1 MHEGHDV
8 FHVPFVAFVPHF
20 VGGPESVVDS
30 AVKEKAYKSTINL
43 PYLRTMKQIG
53 LTGGIGC
60 GKSYVAKLFR
70 ELGIPVYEADS
81 AARRLQENDPQLIAA
96 MKNLF
101 GAEAYLENGKLNSKT
116 IGAQVFADA
125 EKMKQLNALVHPA
138 VKTDFKNWINAQHN
152 VPFILKEAAILFESG
167 TNEGLDAVIVV
178 TAPENLRIRRVMARD
193 KISEADVQK
202 RMAAQWPEAEKIK
215 RATFV
220 IHNDEQQLL
229 LPQVLAALAQLS

>member
-1 MHEGHDV
+1 
-8 FHVPFVAFVPHF
+8 
-20 VGGPESVVDS
+20 
-30 AVKEKAYKSTINL
+30 
-43 PYLRTMKQIG
+43 MKQIG

-70 ELGIPVYEADS
+70 ELGIPVYEADA
-81 AARRLQENDPQLIAA
+81 AARGLQENDPHLVEA

-101 GAEAYLENGKLNSKT
+101 GSEAYLENGKLNSKA

-125 EKMKQLNALVHPA
+125 GKMKQLNALVHPA
-138 VKTDFKNWINAQHN
+138 VKTDFRNWVNAQHN

-178 TAPENLRIRRVMARD
+178 TAPEDLRIRRVMERD
-193 KISEADVQK
+193 KITEADVKK

-229 LPQVLAALAQLS
+229 LPQVLGGIAQLSE

>member
-1 MHEGHDV
+1 
-8 FHVPFVAFVPHF
+8 
-20 VGGPESVVDS
+20 
-30 AVKEKAYKSTINL
+30 
-43 PYLRTMKQIG
+43 MKQVG

-81 AARRLQENDPQLIAA
+81 AARRLQENDPQLVAA
-96 MKNLF
+96 MKDLF
-101 GAEAYLENGKLNSKT
+101 GAEAYLENGKLNSKA

-125 EKMKQLNALVHPA
+125 GKMKQLNALVHPA
-138 VKTDFKNWINAQHN
+138 VKTDFINWVSAQHN

-178 TAPENLRIRRVMARD
+178 TAPEELRIRRVMERD
-193 KISEADVQK
+193 KITEADVKK

-229 LPQVLAALAQLS
+229 LPQVLAVMAQLS

>member
-1 MHEGHDV
+1 
-8 FHVPFVAFVPHF
+8 
-20 VGGPESVVDS
+20 
-30 AVKEKAYKSTINL
+30 
-43 PYLRTMKQIG
+43 MKQVG

-96 MKNLF
+96 IKDLF
-101 GAEAYLENGKLNSKT
+101 GADAYLENGKLNSKA

-125 EKMKQLNALVHPA
+125 GKMEQLNALVHPA
-138 VKTDFKNWINAQHN
+138 VKTDFRNWVNAQHN

-167 TNEGLDAVIVV
+167 TNEGLDEVIVV
-178 TAPENLRIRRVMARD
+178 TAPEELRIRRVMERD
-193 KISEADVQK
+193 NITEADVKK

-229 LPQVLAALAQLS
+229 LPQILAVMAQLS

>member
-1 MHEGHDV
+1 
-8 FHVPFVAFVPHF
+8 
-20 VGGPESVVDS
+20 
-30 AVKEKAYKSTINL
+30 
-43 PYLRTMKQIG
+43 MKQIG

-81 AARRLQENDPQLIAA
+81 AARRLQENDVQLIAA

-101 GAEAYLENGKLNSKT
+101 GSEAYLENGKLNSKA
-116 IGAQVFADA
+116 IGAQVFAEA

-138 VKTDFKNWINAQHN
+138 VKTDFRNWINAQHN

-178 TAPENLRIRRVMARD
+178 TAPEDLRIRRVMERD
-193 KISEADVQK
+193 NITEADVKK

-215 RATFV
+215 RASFV

-229 LPQVLAALAQLS
+229 LPQVLTVLDNLR

>member
-1 MHEGHDV
+1 
-8 FHVPFVAFVPHF
+8 
-20 VGGPESVVDS
+20 
-30 AVKEKAYKSTINL
+30 
-43 PYLRTMKQIG
+43 MKKIG

-81 AARRLQENDPQLIAA
+81 AARRLQENDPQLVTA

-101 GAEAYLENGKLNSKT
+101 GETAYFENGKLNSKA

-138 VKTDFKNWINAQHN
+138 VKTDFINWVNAQHD
-152 VPFILKEAAILFESG
+152 VPFILKEAAILYESG
-167 TNEGLDAVIVV
+167 TDKGLDAVIVV
-178 TAPENLRIRRVMARD
+178 TAPEALRTQRVMQRD
-193 KISEADVQK
+193 NITQADVKK

-215 RATFV
+215 RASFV

-229 LPQVLAALAQLS
+229 IPQVLAAIKQFS

>member
-1 MHEGHDV
+1 
-8 FHVPFVAFVPHF
+8 
-20 VGGPESVVDS
+20 
-30 AVKEKAYKSTINL
+30 
-43 PYLRTMKQIG
+43 MKQIG

-81 AARRLQENDPQLIAA
+81 AARRLQENDPQLVKE

-101 GAEAYLENGKLNSKT
+101 GAEAYLENGKLNSKA

-125 EKMKQLNALVHPA
+125 GKMKQLNALVHPA
-138 VKTDFKNWINAQHN
+138 VKTDFRNWVNAQHN

-178 TAPENLRIRRVMARD
+178 TAPEDLRIRRVMERD
-193 KISEADVQK
+193 KIAAADVLK

-215 RATFV
+215 RATFI

-229 LPQVLAALAQLS
+229 LPQVLGAIAQLS

>member
-1 MHEGHDV
+1 
-8 FHVPFVAFVPHF
+8 
-20 VGGPESVVDS
+20 
-30 AVKEKAYKSTINL
+30 
-43 PYLRTMKQIG
+43 MKQVG

-81 AARRLQENDPQLIAA
+81 AARRLQENDAQLVAA
-96 MKNLF
+96 MKDLF
-101 GAEAYLENGKLNSKT
+101 GPEAYLENGKLNRKA

-125 EKMKQLNALVHPA
+125 GKMKQLNALVHPA
-138 VKTDFKNWINAQHN
+138 VKNDFRNWVSEQHN

-178 TAPENLRIRRVMARD
+178 TAPEALRIRRVMERD
-193 KISEADVQK
+193 QITEADVKK

-220 IHNDEQQLL
+220 VHNDEQQLL
-229 LPQVLAALAQLS
+229 LPQVLAVMAQLS

>member
-1 MHEGHDV
+1 
-8 FHVPFVAFVPHF
+8 
-20 VGGPESVVDS
+20 
-30 AVKEKAYKSTINL
+30 
-43 PYLRTMKQIG
+43 MKQIG

-81 AARRLQENDPQLIAA
+81 AARRLQEYDVHLIAA

-101 GAEAYLENGKLNSKT
+101 GSEAYLENGKLNSKA

-138 VKTDFKNWINAQHN
+138 VKTDFRNWINAQHN

-178 TAPENLRIRRVMARD
+178 TAPEDLRIRRVMERD
-193 KISEADVQK
+193 NIAAADVQK

-229 LPQVLAALAQLS
+229 LPQVLTVLDNLR